1 MLENLAVGFGLVAQ
15 WQNVLAIVVGSVVG
29 YLVGAL
35 PGLSA
40 GMGIALLLP
49 FTFYLPPLTSLVL
62 LTSLYSAAE
71 YGGSITAVLINV
83 PGEAGATPTTF
94 DGYPLTRQGFPGK
107 ALGVSIVASAYA
119 GLFSTV
125 ALVLVSVPLAQIALK
140 FGPPEYF
147 ALGIFGLTTVAGL
160 AGKSWIKGVIAVLFG
175 LLITTI
181 GVDAVSGTS
190 RYIFAKT
197 LYEGIPLIPVLV
209 GLFAI
214 SEVFLTMEELAGGG
228 TRAQE
233 LSGGLP
239 TMREY
244 VGTHLAM
251 LRGTI
256 IGFVIGIVPGAGKA
270 VASFIAYNEERRAS
284 KHPER
289 FGSGVLEGVAAPE
302 AANNAVVGGAL
313 VPLLSLGIPGSAA
326 AAVLIG
332 AFTIQGLQPGPL
344 LFAREPGLIYGLFA
358 SLLAGNAVMLV
369 LGLLGTRVWAKVLSV
384 PKAVLTPIV
393 LAVTLFA
400 AYAESSNVHTMWLA
414 LAFGILGYAMRKFEF
429 PVAPVVLAMVLG
441 GMIEVSFRRSLI
453 LSDGSYGIFVNRPVA
468 GVILGLA
475 VLSIAYQATRMLR
488 DRSAKGG
495 GQPAHPTEEERTP

>member
-1 MLENLAVGFGLVAQ
+1 VLENLAAGFLLIAQ
-15 WQNVLAIVVGSVVG
+15 WENALAIVAGAAVG
-29 YLVGAL
+29 YFVGAL

-49 FTFYLPPLTSLVL
+49 FTFSLPPLTSLVL

-71 YGGSITAVLINV
+71 YKGSITAVLINV

-94 DGYPLTRQGFPGK
+94 DGYPLTRRGLPGK
-107 ALGVSIVASAYA
+107 ALGISIAASAYA
-119 GLFSTV
+119 GVFSTV
-125 ALVLVSVPLAQIALK
+125 ALVLVSVPLAQIALR

-147 ALGIFGLTTVAGL
+147 ALGVFGLTTVAGL
-160 AGKSWIKGVIAVLFG
+160 AGKSWIKGFIAVLFG

-190 RYIFAKT
+190 RYIFTRT

-209 GLFAI
+209 GLFAV
-214 SEVFLTMEELAGGG
+214 SEVFLTMEELADR
-228 TRAQE
+228 TAQPRE
-233 LSGGLP
+233 ISGGLP
-239 TMREY
+239 TLREY
-244 VGTHLAM
+244 LGTHLAM
-251 LRGTI
+251 LRGTL
-256 IGFVIGIVPGAGKA
+256 IGFVVGIVPGAGKA

-284 KHPER
+284 RHPER
-289 FGSGVLEGVAAPE
+289 FGTGALEGVAAPE

-344 LFAREPGLIYGLFA
+344 LFAREPALIYGLFA
-358 SLLAGNAVMLV
+358 SLLAGNLVMLL
-369 LGLLGTRVWAKVLSV
+369 LGLLGTRVWARVLRV
-384 PKAVLTPIV
+384 PKNVLTPIV

-400 AYAESSNVHTMWLA
+400 AYAESSSTHTMWLA
-414 LAFGILGYAMRKFEF
+414 LGFGILGYAMRKFEF

-453 LSDGSYGIFVNRPVA
+453 LSDGSFGIFLARPLA
-468 GVILGLA
+468 AAILGLA
-475 VLSIAYQATRMLR
+475 VLSIAYQAYRTLR
-488 DRSAKGG
+488 PPSAKGAAG
-495 GQPAHPTEEERTP
+495 

>member
-1 MLENLAVGFGLVAQ
+1 MIQNLAYGFVLTTQ
-15 WQNVLAIVVGSVVG
+15 WQNLLAIIAGSITG
-29 YLVGAL
+29 YFVGAL

-49 FTFYLPPLTSLVL
+49 FTFYMPPLTSLVL
-62 LTSLYSAAE
+62 LTSLYGAAE

-83 PGEAGATPTTF
+83 PGEAGATPTCF
-94 DGYPLTRQGFPGK
+94 DGYPLTKKGAPGK

-119 GLFSTV
+119 GILSTV
-125 ALVLVSVPLAQIALK
+125 ALILVSIPLAQLALK

-160 AGKSWIKGVIAVLFG
+160 AGKSWIKGFITVLFG

-190 RYIFAKT
+190 RYIFT
-197 LYEGIPLIPVLV
+197 RSLYEGIPLIPVLI
-209 GLFAI
+209 GLFAV
-214 SEVFLTMEELAGGG
+214 SEVFETMEELAEKVVY
-228 TRAQE
+228 QKF
-233 LSGGLP
+233 SGSLP

-244 VGTHLAM
+244 MSTHLAM

-256 IGFVIGIVPGAGKA
+256 IGFIIGIVPGAGKA

-284 KHPER
+284 KHPEL
-289 FGSGVLEGVAAPE
+289 FGTGVLEGVAAPE

-344 LFAREPGLIYGLFA
+344 LFVKEPGLVYGLFA
-358 SLLAGNAVMLV
+358 SLLVGNIVMLV
-369 LGLLGTRVWAKVLSV
+369 MGLVGTKIWAKVLDV
-384 PKAVLTPIV
+384 PKNVLTPIV
-393 LAVTLFA
+393 LATILFA
-400 AYAESSNVHTMWLA
+400 AYAESTNVFGVWIA
-414 LAFGILGYAMRKFEF
+414 LIFGVLGYVMRKYDF

-441 GMIEVSFRRSLI
+441 GMIEVAFRRSLI
-453 LSDGSYGIFVNRPVA
+453 LSDGSFWILVTRPVA
-468 GVILGLA
+468 AAILLLA
-475 VLSIAYQATRMLR
+475 ALSVGYQVLR
-488 DRSAKGG
+488 DLRKMRAGA
-495 GQPAHPTEEERTP
+495 PER

>member
-1 MLENLAVGFGLVAQ
+1 MLEHLAAGFALVLQ
-15 WQNVLAIVVGSVVG
+15 WQNACAIIAGSVVG
-29 YLVGAL
+29 YAVGAL

-49 FTFYLPPLTSLVL
+49 FTFYMPPLTSLVL

-83 PGEAGATPTTF
+83 PGEAGATPTCF
-94 DGYPLTRQGFPGK
+94 DGYPLTQKGQPGK
-107 ALGVSIVASAYA
+107 ALGVSIVASCYA
-119 GLFSTV
+119 GIVSTL
-125 ALVLVSVPLAQIALK
+125 ALILVSIPLAQIALK

-160 AGKSWIKGVIAVLFG
+160 AGKSWVKGFITVLFG

-190 RYIFAKT
+190 RYVFAKSM
-197 LYEGIPLIPVLV
+197 YEGIPLIPVLV

-214 SEVFLTMEELAGGG
+214 SEVFETME
-228 TRAQE
+228 
-233 LSGGLP
+233 GL
-239 TMREY
+239 
-244 VGTHLAM
+244 
-251 LRGTI
+251 
-256 IGFVIGIVPGAGKA
+256 GANPVYQKFS

-289 FGSGVLEGVAAPE
+289 FGTGVLEGVAAPE

-344 LFAREPGLIYGLFA
+344 LFVKEPGLVYGLFA
-358 SLLAGNAVMLV
+358 SLLVGNVVMLAM
-369 LGLLGTRVWAKVLSV
+369 GLLGTKVWAKVLDV
-384 PKAVLTPIV
+384 PKNILTPIV
-393 LAVTLFA
+393 LAICLFA
-400 AYAESSNVHTMWLA
+400 AYAESGSVFTVWLA
-414 LAFGILGYAMRKFEF
+414 LLFGVLGYFLRKYGF
-429 PVAPVVLAMVLG
+429 PVAPIVLAIVLG
-441 GMIEVSFRRSLI
+441 SMIEVSFRRSMI
-453 LSDGSYGIFVNRPVA
+453 LADGSPMIFVTRPVA
-468 GVILGLA
+468 LVILGLA
-475 VLSIAYQATRMLR
+475 LFSVGYQAQR
-488 DRSAKGG
+488 DWRKKSRVSD
-495 GQPAHPTEEERTP
+495 E

>member
-1 MLENLAVGFGLVAQ
+1 MLQNLAHGFVLTAQ
-15 WQNVLAIVVGSVVG
+15 WQNLVAIVAGSITG
-29 YLVGAL
+29 YFVGAL

-49 FTFYLPPLTSLVL
+49 FTFYMPPLTSLVL

-83 PGEAGATPTTF
+83 PGEAGATPTCF
-94 DGYPLTRQGFPGK
+94 DGYPLTQKGAPGK

-119 GLFSTV
+119 GILSTV
-125 ALVLVSVPLAQIALK
+125 ALILVSIPLAQIALK

-160 AGKSWIKGVIAVLFG
+160 AGKSWIKGFITVLFG

-190 RYIFAKT
+190 RYIFAKS
-197 LYEGIPLIPVLV
+197 LYEGIPLIPVLI
-209 GLFAI
+209 GLFAV
-214 SEVFLTMEELAGGG
+214 SEVFETMEELAEKIIY
-228 TRAQE
+228 QKF
-233 LSGGLP
+233 SGSLP
-239 TMREY
+239 TIREY
-244 VGTHLAM
+244 MGTHLAM

-256 IGFVIGIVPGAGKA
+256 IGFIIGIVPGAGKA

-284 KHPER
+284 KHPEL
-289 FGSGVLEGVAAPE
+289 FGTGVLEGVAAPE

-344 LFAREPGLIYGLFA
+344 LFVKEPGLVYGLFA
-358 SLLAGNAVMLV
+358 SLLVGNIVMLGM
-369 LGLLGTRVWAKVLSV
+369 GLVGTKIWAKVLDV
-384 PKAVLTPIV
+384 PKNVLTPIV
-393 LAVTLFA
+393 LATILFA
-400 AYAESSNVHTMWLA
+400 AYAESTNVFGVWIA
-414 LAFGILGYAMRKFEF
+414 LIFGVLGYVMRKYDF

-453 LSDGSYGIFVNRPVA
+453 LSDGSLLFLATRPVA
-468 GVILGLA
+468 AAILLLA
-475 VLSIAYQATRMLR
+475 ALSIGYQVQR
-488 DRSAKGG
+488 DWRKMRGRASN
-495 GQPAHPTEEERTP
+495 R

>member
-1 MLENLAVGFGLVAQ
+1 MIENLAAGFVLVAQ
-15 WQNVLAIVVGSVVG
+15 WQNALAIVVGSIVG

-49 FTFYLPPLTSLVL
+49 FTFYMPPLTSLVL

-94 DGYPLTRQGFPGK
+94 DGYPLTQKGQPGK
-107 ALGVSIVASAYA
+107 ALGISIVASAYA
-119 GLFSTV
+119 GLASTI
-125 ALVLVSVPLAQIALK
+125 ALILVSIPLAQVALR

-160 AGKSWIKGVIAVLFG
+160 AGKSWVKGFIAVLFG

-190 RYIFAKT
+190 RYIFAKS

-214 SEVFLTMEELAGGG
+214 SEVFETMEEMGERLVYRKFSG
-228 TRAQE
+228 T
-233 LSGGLP
+233 LP
-239 TMREY
+239 TLQEY
-244 VGTHLAM
+244 LGTHTAM

-256 IGFVIGIVPGAGKA
+256 IGFIIGIVPGAGKA

-284 KHPER
+284 KHPEL
-289 FGSGVLEGVAAPE
+289 FGTGVLEGVAAPE

-344 LFAREPGLIYGLFA
+344 LFVKEPGLVYGLFA
-358 SLLAGNAVMLV
+358 SLLIGNLVMLAM
-369 LGLLGTRVWAKVLSV
+369 GLLGTKLWAKVLEV
-384 PKAVLTPIV
+384 PKNILTPIV
-393 LAVTLFA
+393 LAICLFA
-400 AYAESSNVHTMWLA
+400 AYAESGNVFTVWLA
-414 LAFGILGYAMRKFEF
+414 LLFGILGYFLRKYGF
-429 PVAPVVLAMVLG
+429 PVAPIVLAIVLG
-441 GMIEVSFRRSLI
+441 SMIEISFRRSLI
-453 LSDGSYGIFVNRPVA
+453 LSDGSLAILVTRPVA
-468 GVILGLA
+468 LVILGLA
-475 VLSIAYQATRMLR
+475 TLSVGYQAVRDLR
-488 DRSAKGG
+488 KKPRVSD
-495 GQPAHPTEEERTP
+495 E

>member
-1 MLENLAVGFGLVAQ
+1 MLQNLAHGFVLTAQ
-15 WQNVLAIVVGSVVG
+15 WQNLVAIIAGSITG
-29 YLVGAL
+29 YFVGAL

-49 FTFYLPPLTSLVL
+49 FTFYMPPLTSLVL
-62 LTSLYSAAE
+62 LTSLYGAAE

-83 PGEAGATPTTF
+83 PGEAGATPTCF
-94 DGYPLTRQGFPGK
+94 DGYPLTQKGAPGK

-119 GLFSTV
+119 GILSTI
-125 ALVLVSVPLAQIALK
+125 ALILVSVPLAQIALK

-160 AGKSWIKGVIAVLFG
+160 AGKSWIKGFITVLFG

-190 RYIFAKT
+190 RYIFTKS
-197 LYEGIPLIPVLV
+197 LYEGIPLIPVLI
-209 GLFAI
+209 GLFAV
-214 SEVFLTMEELAGGG
+214 SEVLETMEELAEKVVY
-228 TRAQE
+228 QKF
-233 LSGGLP
+233 SGSLP
-239 TMREY
+239 TLREY
-244 VGTHLAM
+244 MGTHLAM
-251 LRGTI
+251 LRGTV

-284 KHPER
+284 KHPEL
-289 FGSGVLEGVAAPE
+289 FGTGVLEGVAAPE

-344 LFAREPGLIYGLFA
+344 LFVKEPGLVYGLFA
-358 SLLAGNAVMLV
+358 SLLVGNIVMLGM
-369 LGLLGTRVWAKVLSV
+369 GLVGTKIWAKVLDV
-384 PKAVLTPIV
+384 PKNVLTPIV
-393 LAVTLFA
+393 LATILFA
-400 AYAESSNVHTMWLA
+400 AYAESTNVFGVWIA
-414 LAFGILGYAMRKFEF
+414 LIFGVLGYVMRKYDF

-453 LSDGSYGIFVNRPVA
+453 LSDGSFSILATRPVA
-468 GVILGLA
+468 GAILLLA
-475 VLSIAYQATRMLR
+475 ALSIGYQVLR
-488 DRSAKGG
+488 DVRKMRGG
-495 GQPAHPTEEERTP
+495 ASKR

>member
-1 MLENLAVGFGLVAQ
+1 MLENLATGFVLIAQ
-15 WQNVLAIVVGSVVG
+15 WQNALAIVAGAVVG
-29 YLVGAL
+29 YFVGAL

-49 FTFYLPPLTSLVL
+49 FTFFFPPLTSLVL

-83 PGEAGATPTTF
+83 PGEGGAVPTCF
-94 DGYPLTRQGFPGK
+94 DGYPLTKKGQPGK

-119 GLFSTV
+119 GIASTIG
-125 ALVLVSVPLAQIALK
+125 LILVSIPLAQIALK

-147 ALGIFGLTTVAGL
+147 ALGVFGLTTVAGL
-160 AGKSWIKGVIAVLFG
+160 AGKSWIKGFIAVLFG

-181 GVDAVSGTS
+181 GVDAVSGNS
-190 RYIFAKT
+190 RYIFFKS

-209 GLFAI
+209 GLFAV
-214 SEVFLTMEELAGGG
+214 SEVFLTMEELA
-228 TRAQE
+228 RDDVAVQRF
-233 LSGGLP
+233 SGSLP
-239 TMREY
+239 TVREY
-244 VGTHLAM
+244 LSTHAAM

-256 IGFVIGIVPGAGKA
+256 IGFIIGIVPGAGKA
-270 VASFIAYNEERRAS
+270 VASFIAYNEEKRAS

-289 FGSGVLEGVAAPE
+289 FGTGVLEGVASPE

-344 LFAREPGLIYGLFA
+344 LFVKEPGLVYGLFA
-358 SLLAGNAVMLV
+358 SLLVGNLVMLAM
-369 LGLLGTRVWAKVLSV
+369 GLLGTKLWAKVLNV
-384 PKAVLTPIV
+384 PKNVLTPMV

-400 AYAESSNVHTMWLA
+400 AYAESNNVYTVWLA
-414 LAFGILGYAMRKFEF
+414 LGFGVLGYVMRKFEF

-441 GMIEVSFRRSLI
+441 NMIEIAFRRSLI
-453 LSDGSYGIFVNRPVA
+453 LSDGSAAIFLSRPVA
-468 GVILGLA
+468 ALILGLA
-475 VLSIAYQATRMLR
+475 ALSIGYQVLR
-488 DRSAKGG
+488 DWRKKPHISD
-495 GQPAHPTEEERTP
+495 E

>member
-1 MLENLAVGFGLVAQ
+1 MIENLAAGFILVAQ
-15 WQNVLAIVVGSVVG
+15 WQNALAIVVGSIVG

-49 FTFYLPPLTSLVL
+49 FTFYMPPLTSLVL

-94 DGYPLTRQGFPGK
+94 DGYPLTQKGQPGK
-107 ALGVSIVASAYA
+107 ALGISIVASAYG
-119 GLFSTV
+119 GLASTI
-125 ALVLVSVPLAQIALK
+125 ALILVSIPLAQVALR

-160 AGKSWIKGVIAVLFG
+160 AGKSWVKGFIAVLFG

-190 RYIFAKT
+190 RYIFAKS

-214 SEVFLTMEELAGGG
+214 SEVFETMEEMGERLVYRKFSG
-228 TRAQE
+228 T
-233 LSGGLP
+233 LP
-239 TMREY
+239 TLQEY
-244 VGTHLAM
+244 LGTHTAM
-251 LRGTI
+251 IRGTI
-256 IGFVIGIVPGAGKA
+256 IGFIIGIVPGAGKA

-284 KHPER
+284 KHPEL
-289 FGSGVLEGVAAPE
+289 FGTGVLEGVAAPE

-344 LFAREPGLIYGLFA
+344 LFVKEPGLVYGLFA
-358 SLLAGNAVMLV
+358 SLLIGNLVMLAM
-369 LGLLGTRVWAKVLSV
+369 GLLGTKLWAKVLDV
-384 PKAVLTPIV
+384 PKNILTPIV
-393 LAVTLFA
+393 LAICLFA
-400 AYAESSNVHTMWLA
+400 AYAESGNVFTVWLA
-414 LAFGILGYAMRKFEF
+414 LLFGILGYFLRKYGF
-429 PVAPVVLAMVLG
+429 PVAPIVLAIVLG
-441 GMIEVSFRRSLI
+441 SMIEISFRRSLI
-453 LSDGSYGIFVNRPVA
+453 LSDGSLAILVTRPVA
-468 GVILGLA
+468 LVILGLA
-475 VLSIAYQATRMLR
+475 TLSVGYQAVRDLR
-488 DRSAKGG
+488 KKPRVSD
-495 GQPAHPTEEERTP
+495 E

>member
-1 MLENLAVGFGLVAQ
+1 MIENLAYGFVLTAQ
-15 WQNVLAIVVGSVVG
+15 WQNIVAIIAGSITG
-29 YLVGAL
+29 YFVGAL

-49 FTFYLPPLTSLVL
+49 FTFYMPPLTSLVL

-94 DGYPLTRQGFPGK
+94 DGYPLTKKGAPGK
-107 ALGVSIVASAYA
+107 ALGISIVASAYA
-119 GLFSTV
+119 GILSTV
-125 ALVLVSVPLAQIALK
+125 ALILVSIPLAQLALK

-160 AGKSWIKGVIAVLFG
+160 AGKSWIKGFITVLFG

-190 RYIFAKT
+190 RYIFARS
-197 LYEGIPLIPVLV
+197 LYEGIPLIPVLI
-209 GLFAI
+209 GLFAV
-214 SEVFLTMEELAGGG
+214 SEVFETMEELAEKVVY
-228 TRAQE
+228 QKF
-233 LSGGLP
+233 SGNLP
-239 TMREY
+239 TIQEY
-244 VGTHLAM
+244 MGTHLAM

-256 IGFVIGIVPGAGKA
+256 IGFIIGIVPGAGKA

-289 FGSGVLEGVAAPE
+289 FGTGVLEGVAAPE

-344 LFAREPGLIYGLFA
+344 LFVKEPGLVYGLFA
-358 SLLAGNAVMLV
+358 SLLVGNIVMLV
-369 LGLLGTRVWAKVLSV
+369 LGLVGTKIWAKVLDV
-384 PKAVLTPIV
+384 PKNVLTPIV
-393 LAVTLFA
+393 LATILFA
-400 AYAESSNVHTMWLA
+400 AYAESTNVFGVWIA
-414 LAFGILGYAMRKFEF
+414 LIFGVLGYVMRKYEF

-453 LSDGSYGIFVNRPVA
+453 LSDGSLSILATRPVA
-468 GVILGLA
+468 AAILLLA
-475 VLSIAYQATRMLR
+475 ALSIGYQALR
-488 DRSAKGG
+488 DLRKMRAGAPK
-495 GQPAHPTEEERTP
+495 R

>member
-1 MLENLAVGFGLVAQ
+1 MLENLAAGFLLVAQ
-15 WQNVLAIVVGSVVG
+15 WQNVLAIIAGAVVG
-29 YLVGAL
+29 YFVGAL

-49 FTFYLPPLTSLVL
+49 FTFYFPPLTSLVL

-83 PGEAGATPTTF
+83 PGEGGAVPTCF
-94 DGYPLTRQGFPGK
+94 DGYPLTQQGQPGK
-107 ALGVSIVASAYA
+107 ALGVSIVASCYA
-119 GLFSTV
+119 GIASTIG
-125 ALVLVSVPLAQIALK
+125 LILVSIPLAQIALK

-147 ALGIFGLTTVAGL
+147 ALGVFGLTTVAGL
-160 AGKSWIKGVIAVLFG
+160 AGKSWVKGFIAVLFG

-181 GVDAVSGTS
+181 GVDAVSGNS
-190 RYIFAKT
+190 RYIFFKS

-209 GLFAI
+209 GLFAV
-214 SEVFLTMEELAGGG
+214 SEVFLTMEELAER
-228 TRAQE
+228 TAVVQKF
-233 LSGGLP
+233 SGSLP
-239 TMREY
+239 TLREY
-244 VGTHLAM
+244 LGTHLAM
-251 LRGTI
+251 LRGTL

-270 VASFIAYNEERRAS
+270 VASFIAYNEEKRAS

-289 FGSGVLEGVAAPE
+289 FGTGVLEGVASPE

-344 LFAREPGLIYGLFA
+344 LFAKEPGLVYGLFA
-358 SLLAGNAVMLV
+358 SLLVGNLVMLA
-369 LGLLGTRVWAKVLSV
+369 LGLLGTKLWAKVLDV
-384 PKAVLTPIV
+384 PKNVLTPIV

-400 AYAESSNVHTMWLA
+400 AYAESNSVYTVWLA
-414 LAFGILGYAMRKFEF
+414 LAFGVLGYALRKCDF

-441 GMIEVSFRRSLI
+441 NMIEISFRRSLI
-453 LSDGSYGIFVNRPVA
+453 LSDGSAAIFLTRPVA
-468 GVILGLA
+468 VVILGLA
-475 VLSIAYQATRMLR
+475 VFSIGYQVLR
-488 DRSAKGG
+488 DLRKKPRISD
-495 GQPAHPTEEERTP
+495 E

>member
-1 MLENLAVGFGLVAQ
+1 MIENLAAGFVLVAQ
-15 WQNVLAIVVGSVVG
+15 WQNALAIVVGSIVG

-49 FTFYLPPLTSLVL
+49 FTFYMPPLTSLVL

-94 DGYPLTRQGFPGK
+94 DGYPLTQKGQPGK
-107 ALGVSIVASAYA
+107 ALGISIVASAYA
-119 GLFSTV
+119 GLASTI
-125 ALVLVSVPLAQIALK
+125 ALILVSIPLAQIALR

-160 AGKSWIKGVIAVLFG
+160 AGKSWVKGFIAVLFG

-190 RYIFAKT
+190 RYIFTKS

-214 SEVFLTMEELAGGG
+214 SEVFETMEEMGERLVYRKFSG
-228 TRAQE
+228 T
-233 LSGGLP
+233 LP
-239 TMREY
+239 TLQEY
-244 VGTHLAM
+244 LGTHTAM

-256 IGFVIGIVPGAGKA
+256 IGFIIGIVPGAGKA

-284 KHPER
+284 KHPEL
-289 FGSGVLEGVAAPE
+289 FGTGVLEGVAAPE

-344 LFAREPGLIYGLFA
+344 LFVKEPGLVYGLFA
-358 SLLAGNAVMLV
+358 SLLIGNLVMLAM
-369 LGLLGTRVWAKVLSV
+369 GLLGTKLWAKVLEV
-384 PKAVLTPIV
+384 PKNILTPIV
-393 LAVTLFA
+393 LAICLFA
-400 AYAESSNVHTMWLA
+400 AYAESGNVFTVWLA
-414 LAFGILGYAMRKFEF
+414 LLFGILGYFLRKYGF
-429 PVAPVVLAMVLG
+429 PVAPIVLAIVLG
-441 GMIEVSFRRSLI
+441 SMIEISFRRSLI
-453 LSDGSYGIFVNRPVA
+453 LSDGSLAILVTRPVA
-468 GVILGLA
+468 LVILGLA
-475 VLSIAYQATRMLR
+475 TLSVGYQAVRDLR
-488 DRSAKGG
+488 KKPRVSD
-495 GQPAHPTEEERTP
+495 E